1 MRSLIERLH
10 RERTLSPD
18 EFRVLLSQCEEEDL
32 SFINTLAREVAQQNF
47 GNKIFIRGLIEV
59 GNRCKNDCYY
69 CGIRRSN
76 HQVERYHLDEETVL
90 ACCRHGY
97 ELGFRTFVLQGGE
110 INDDEMIVRTVTS
123 IRKEFPDVAI
133 TLSLGEKKRRC
144 MNVSFRQEPTVTC
157 FVTKRTINRITA
169 SYILKTCHCPI
180 A

>member
-69 CGIRRSN
+69 CGIRRRN
-76 HQVERYHLDEETVL
+76 Q
-90 ACCRHGY
+90 
-97 ELGFRTFVLQGGE
+97 
-110 INDDEMIVRTVTS
+110 N
-123 IRKEFPDVAI
+123 AI
-133 TLSLGEKKRRC
+133 TWMKKLFWHAVGTVMNWDSGRLSSREGKSMTMK
-144 MNVSFRQEPTVTC
+144 
-157 FVTKRTINRITA
+157 
-169 SYILKTCHCPI
+169 
-180 A
+180 